1 MKNFKLLIALILV
14 PVFSNAQS
22 ADLDTLKYCVV
33 DHSVGV
39 GGYDPVSYF
48 NAVAPILGKKD
59 ITSAHEGV
67 TYLFS
72 SEKNKSMFEENP
84 TDYLPQF
91 GGWCSMT
98 LAMGRA
104 TQPVYENYL
113 VQDNKLYLFE
123 RTLSVNGQT
132 VWKKNPKENEK
143 RASSNYDQ
151 YKEKGVIQ

>member
-1 MKNFKLLIALILV
+1 MRNLVPIIALMLI
-14 PVFSNAQS
+14 SYGTYSQAS
-22 ADLDTLKYCVV
+22 EIDTLKYCVA

-48 NAVAPILGKKD
+48 NSVAPSKGKQEIRVK
-59 ITSAHEGV
+59 HEGV
-67 TYLFS
+67 TYLFLNEDNKRS
-72 SEKNKSMFEENP
+72 FVQDPEK
-84 TDYLPQF
+84 YLPQF

-113 VQDNKLYLFE
+113 IEDNKLYLFE

-132 VWKKNPKENEK
+132 VWKKNPKQNEV
-143 RASSNYDQ
+143 RASENYEQ
-151 YKEKGVIQ
+151 YKSTGIIQ

>member
-1 MKNFKLLIALILV
+1 MKNLRLSIVLLLFPML
-14 PVFSNAQS
+14 SHAQTE
-22 ADLDTLKYCVV
+22 LDTLKYCVV

-48 NAVAPILGKKD
+48 NAVAPIPGSKN
-59 ITSAHEGV
+59 ITSIYEGV

-72 SEKNKSMFEENP
+72 SEKNKNIFEKSPAE
-84 TDYLPQF
+84 YLPQF

-113 VQDNKLYLFE
+113 VKDNKLYLFE

-132 VWKKNPKENEK
+132 VWKKNPVENET
-143 RASSNYDQ
+143 RASSNYKQ
-151 YKEKGVIQ
+151 YTETGKIQ

>member
-1 MKNFKLLIALILV
+1 MKSIRLISLLLLTSASL
-14 PVFSNAQS
+14 STQAQ
-22 ADLDTLKYCVV
+22 DIDTLKYCVV

-48 NAVAPILGKKD
+48 NAVAPIKGKQD
-59 ITSAHEGV
+59 ISATYEGV

-72 SEKNKSMFEENP
+72 NQKNKGMFEKSP
-84 TDYLPQF
+84 SDYLPQF

-104 TQPVYENYL
+104 TQPVYENFL
-113 VQDNKLYLFE
+113 IEDNKLYLFE

-132 VWKKNPKENEK
+132 VWKKNPESNEK
-143 RASSNYDQ
+143 RASKNYNQ
-151 YKEKGVIQ
+151 YKKTGNIQ